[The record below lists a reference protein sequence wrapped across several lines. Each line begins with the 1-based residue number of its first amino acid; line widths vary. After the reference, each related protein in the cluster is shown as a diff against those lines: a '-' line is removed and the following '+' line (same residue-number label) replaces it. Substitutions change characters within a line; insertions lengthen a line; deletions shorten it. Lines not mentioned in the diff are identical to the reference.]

1 MEWRPEEI
9 TKKKRNSLECFKK
22 ESDCRKIPVLA
33 FDWFIGS
40 ATSNLEFPKKVIVVS
55 LYCCYMDH
63 VLQPVDPIPINVHHS
78 VHQEQYSVGERGRKI
93 SKKTTMQ
100 PIAATTGKEKKIL
113 HFGLVLIKV
122 FHFPLDHEYPAVGTR
137 AFFCFILCS
146 RLSSSKLNAVFPK
159 QIQHEAHR
167 QYLRGPV
174 KEVVARR

>member
-40 ATSNLEFPKKVIVVS
+40 ATSSLEFPKKVIVVS

-63 VLQPVDPIPINVHHS
+63 VLQPVDPMPINVHHS

-113 HFGLVLIKV
+113 HHVTFRFGSYKSFSFSIRSWMSCRRNSGVFV
-122 FHFPLDHEYPAVGTR
+122 FHFVFSFVIIKTECG
-137 AFFCFILCS
+137 
-146 RLSSSKLNAVFPK
+146 FPK
-159 QIQHEAHR
+159 ANTAWS
-167 QYLRGPV
+167 P
-174 KEVVARR
+174 